1 MYTLV
6 WTAAFT
12 HSAERFVQRHPES
25 RGRLAAI
32 LRDLESDPFQ
42 PRLRYHP
49 LSGRLKGFQAVS
61 VTYEYRNVLRIEV
74 TDQEIILLDIGSHE
88 EVHR

>member
-12 HSAERFVQRHPES
+12 RAAEGFVQAHPE
-25 RGRLAAI
+25 RRVRLAAI
-32 LRDLESDPFQ
+32 LRDLESDPVQ
-42 PRLRYHP
+42 PHLRYHP
-49 LSGRLKGFQAVS
+49 LSGRLKGFHAVS
-61 VTYEYRNVLRIEV
+61 VTHHYRIILRVEIK
-74 TDQEIILLDIGSHE
+74 DKEIILLDIGSHE